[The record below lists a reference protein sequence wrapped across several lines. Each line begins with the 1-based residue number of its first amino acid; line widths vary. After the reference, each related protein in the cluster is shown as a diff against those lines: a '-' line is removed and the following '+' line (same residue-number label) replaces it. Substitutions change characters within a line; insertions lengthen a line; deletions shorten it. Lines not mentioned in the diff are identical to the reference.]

1 MLSFPEIQLTEKQ
14 LEHVISCEDALGV
27 SLENKSLLHIALTHA
42 SGAQTRL
49 HSNERLE
56 FLGDA
61 VLGFVTCDLLFE
73 RYPKWLEGDLTK
85 IKSMV
90 VSRRLCTHLSEKLG
104 LEPFLILGKGM
115 SRDSQVPASLLANVF
130 ESILAAIYLDQGL
143 DGARHFLEPLLE
155 VEIENAAAGK
165 FETNHKSHLQQLA
178 QKRFGKPPTYVLTNE
193 HGPDHSKSF
202 QVVAKLGV
210 RVFAPAWGNNK
221 KEAEQRAAANAL
233 AELNEEP
240 IPFAAD
246 S

>member
-1 MLSFPEIQLTEKQ
+1 MSFPKIRLTEKQ
-14 LEHVISCEDALGV
+14 LDHVIECEQLLGI

-85 IKSMV
+85 VKSMV
-90 VSRRLCTHLSEKLG
+90 VSRRLCTQLSQKLG
-104 LEPFLILGKGM
+104 IEPFLILGKGM
-115 SRDSQVPASLLANVF
+115 SGDTKVPASLLANVF

-143 DGARHFLEPLLE
+143 DGARDFLEPLLE

-165 FETNHKSHLQQLA
+165 FETNHKSQLQQLA
-178 QKRFGKPPTYVLTNE
+178 QKQFGKPPTYVLTSE
-193 HGPDHSKSF
+193 EGPDHLKRF
-202 QVVAKLGV
+202 QIVAKLGA
-210 RVFAPAWGNNK
+210 RTFFPAWGNNK
-221 KEAEQRAAANAL
+221 KEAEQRAAANAM
-233 AELNEEP
+233 AEINEEP
-240 IPFAAD
+240 IPFNTEL
-246 S
+246 